1 MKEDAGWA
9 GNDMT
14 GKPFDQQSTLIRDK
28 ELLKLAL
35 LSDRGLQ
42 MTQNKN

>member
-9 GNDMT
+9 GEYLT

-28 ELLKLAL
+28 ELSKLAL
-35 LSDRGLQ
+35 LSDRGF
-42 MTQNKN
+42 K